1 MKKTVHGLRIESAA
15 KARLLE
21 QVRNKN
27 EVVTILSGSKATL
40 AYPFHPAWLPPLNFS
55 FQSAAFHQRDGVGMA
70 HGRLRRGN
78 CCQMAILTM
87 ALWGENSI
95 LRISV
100 QDQ

>member
-27 EVVTILSGSKATL
+27 EVVTIFSGSKATL

-70 HGRLRRGN
+70 HGRLRRGK

-87 ALWGENSI
+87 ALWRESSI